1 MFLLVVISIL
11 VVVICYVSFLCG
23 VYNLCI
29 RKRSNGSP
37 VQNQSDHQQRITV
50 QQLNDQI
57 RLRPYDLPIMD
68 SIVQDERPRRYRRP
82 RTTVIGDLHQL
93 HVDLRPYEFPIM
105 NSNIIPSAPRLDPV
119 DVEVDLPPSYEEA
132 VKIKIYT
139 CTY

>member
-93 HVDLRPYEFPIM
+93 HVDLRPYELLELPIM
-105 NSNIIPSAPRLDPV
+105 NSSIPSAPRLDPV
-119 DVEVDLPPSYEEA
+119 DVDLPPSYEEA
-132 VKIKIYT
+132 VKLKMTIS
-139 CTY
+139 

>member
-57 RLRPYDLPIMD
+57 RRLRPYDLPIMD
-68 SIVQDERPRRYRRP
+68 SNVQEQRPRRFRRP

-119 DVEVDLPPSYEEA
+119 DMDLPPSYEEA

-139 CTY
+139 FTY

>member
-1 MFLLVVISIL
+1 MFLVVISIL
-11 VVVICYVSFLCG
+11 VVVICCVSFLCG

-57 RLRPYDLPIMD
+57 RLQPYDLPIMD
-68 SIVQDERPRRYRRP
+68 SIVQDQRPRRFPRP
-82 RTTVIGDLHQL
+82 TTVIGDLHQL
-93 HVDLRPYEFPIM
+93 HVNLRPYEIPIM
-105 NSNIIPSAPRLDPV
+105 NSNIFPSAPRLDPV
-119 DVEVDLPPSYEEA
+119 DMDLPPSYEEA

-139 CTY
+139 FTY

>member
-57 RLRPYDLPIMD
+57 RLQPYDLPIMD
-68 SIVQDERPRRYRRP
+68 SIVQDQRPRRFSRP
-82 RTTVIGDLHQL
+82 NTVIGDLHQL
-93 HVDLRPYEFPIM
+93 HVNLRPYEVPIM

-132 VKIKIYT
+132 VKLKMTIS
-139 CTY
+139 